1 MTERSVIDGPRDLP
15 QICHKFS
22 SRIEAVRENVV
33 ISAGYDRL
41 GAPAGN
47 RTRTPVCR
55 QAESLKVNTGRTKQ
69 TIETADIWLR
79 FVQFRPSSRRVLVK
93 FSPSVIRDRTDSRS
107 DPIRQAR
114 NECSR
119 CCSYIRSPS
128 VR

>member
-33 ISAGYDRL
+33 ISAGYDRR

-47 RTRTPVCR
+47 RTRIPVCR

-69 TIETADIWLR
+69 TIEAADIWLR
-79 FVQFRPSSRRVLVK
+79 LVQFRPGLRRVLVK
-93 FSPSVIRDRTDSRS
+93 FSPSVIRDRRDGRIRS
-107 DPIRQAR
+107 VRPGMSAQGAFH
-114 NECSR
+114 N
-119 CCSYIRSPS
+119 IRSPS